1 MRLSSSTLSRFRVRR
16 PEYTGPNRCLPCTAV
31 NLALAAAGT
40 AAVALL
46 SPPAAL
52 VAGVLSLTLV
62 YLRGYLVP
70 GTPELTKRYLPER
83 TLAWFGKADSP
94 APTSDVDPGVVLAA
108 ADVLVEEPGGA
119 DVTLD
124 RAFVAAWTDRTAAVA
139 AGDAAAALA
148 AQLDTAGPDLAV
160 TRAGEGL
167 VATVHGRQ
175 VGAWESP
182 VAFQADVAAMGLLA
196 QRVPAW
202 DRLGA
207 DARSE
212 ATGALRLLADTCPS
226 CGGATALE
234 EGTVES
240 CCGSYPVV
248 AVRCDGCHAR
258 LVELRLTDEMLAA
271 DPDPLG

>member
-1 MRLSSSTLSRFRVRR
+1 MRLSSPTLSRSRVRR

-31 NLALAAAGT
+31 NLALAAGAT
-40 AAVALL
+40 VAVALVSL
-46 SPPAAL
+46 PAAL
-52 VAGVLSLTLV
+52 VVGTLSLALV

-70 GTPELTKRYLPER
+70 GTPKLTKRYLPKR
-83 TLAWFGKADSP
+83 ALAWFGKTDSP
-94 APTSDVDPGVVLAA
+94 SPTSDVDPGVVLAA
-108 ADVLVEEPGGA
+108 ADVLAEEPGGA

-148 AQLDTAGPDLAV
+148 VQFDAAGADLVV

-175 VGAWESP
+175 VGTWESP

-196 QRVPAW
+196 ERLPAW
-202 DRLGA
+202 ERLGA

-212 ATGALRLLADTCPS
+212 ATGTLRLLAETCPS
-226 CGGATALE
+226 CGGATVLE

-240 CCGSYPVV
+240 CCGSSPVV

>member
-16 PEYTGPNRCLPCTAV
+16 PEYTGPNRCPPCTAV

-52 VAGVLSLTLV
+52 VVGVLSLALV

-83 TLAWFGKADSP
+83 VLAWFGKAD

-108 ADVLVEEPGGA
+108 ADVLVEEPDGA

-124 RAFVAAWTDRTAAVA
+124 PAFASAWADRTRELSADDAVPVLATGVGA
-139 AGDAAAALA
+139 AGAE
-148 AQLDTAGPDLAV
+148 LAV
-160 TRAGEGL
+160 TPAGEGL
-167 VATVHGRQ
+167 AATVHGRQ
-175 VGAWESP
+175 VGTWESP
-182 VAFQADVAAMGLLA
+182 VAFRADAAAMELLA
-196 QRVPAW
+196 DRVPTW
-202 DRLGA
+202 DRLSI

-212 ATGALRLLADTCPS
+212 TTGALRLLAETCPS
-226 CGGATALE
+226 CGGPTALE

-240 CCGSYPVV
+240 CCASYPVV
-248 AVRCDGCHAR
+248 AVRCGDCQAR
-258 LVELRLTDEMLAA
+258 LVEMRLTEEMLAA
-271 DPDPLG
+271 EPDPVSLG